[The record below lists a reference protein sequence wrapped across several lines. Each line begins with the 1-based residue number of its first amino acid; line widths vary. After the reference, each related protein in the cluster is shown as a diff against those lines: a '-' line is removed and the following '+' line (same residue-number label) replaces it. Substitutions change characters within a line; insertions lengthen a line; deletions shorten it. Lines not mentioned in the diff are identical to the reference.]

1 MSSGV
6 TAEMPALSAAALDEH
21 DPFCAGCG
29 AELEDDQEW
38 CLECG
43 ASRTL
48 IHRAPNWRVPVAI
61 VATAVVLVLAGIAI
75 ALANLS
81 DQTNTATQTVTV
93 AAAAPAPPPSSTP
106 ATRPAAAG
114 TAAAAAG
121 AAPHIGS
128 WPVGL
133 SGWTVVLFTSHR
145 EAAARANAAR
155 LATHGLGVGVLNSDQ
170 HPNLAPGNWVVFA
183 GRYPH
188 GPEATAAAARLRASG
203 HPTAHARQV
212 ARPGGL

>member
-1 MSSGV
+1 MSTGL
-6 TAEMPALSAAALDEH
+6 TAEMPALSAAALDEY
-21 DPFCAGCG
+21 DPFCPGCG
-29 AELEDDQEW
+29 TELEDDQEW

-48 IHRAPNWRVPVAI
+48 IHRAPDWRVPVAI
-61 VATAVVLVLAGIAI
+61 VATVVVLVLAGIAI
-75 ALANLS
+75 ALVNLS
-81 DQTNTATQTVTV
+81 EQTNTATRTVTV
-93 AAAAPAPPPSSTP
+93 TAAAPAAAPTP
-106 ATRPAAAG
+106 GAAPAAAG
-114 TAAAAAG
+114 AA

-145 EAAARANAAR
+145 EATARATATR
-155 LATHGLGVGVLNSDQ
+155 LATHGIGVGVLNSDQ
-170 HPNLAPGNWVVFA
+170 HPNLAPGNWIVFA

-188 GPEATAAAARLRASG
+188 GPEATAAAARLRTSG
-203 HPTAHARQV
+203 HPSAHARQV

>member
-1 MSSGV
+1 MSSGL
-6 TAEMPALSAAALDEH
+6 TAEMPALSAAALDEY

-29 AELEDDQEW
+29 TELEDDQEW

-48 IHRAPNWRVPVAI
+48 IHRAPTWRVPVAI
-61 VATAVVLVLAGIAI
+61 VAIVVVLVLAGIAI
-75 ALANLS
+75 ALVNLS
-81 DQTNTATQTVTV
+81 EQTNTATRTVTV
-93 AAAAPAPPPSSTP
+93 AAPAPAAATGAAPA
-106 ATRPAAAG
+106 AAP
-114 TAAAAAG
+114 AAAG
-121 AAPHIGS
+121 AAAASPHIGS

-145 EAAARANAAR
+145 EATARATAAR

-170 HPNLAPGNWVVFA
+170 HPHLAPGNWVVFA

-203 HPTAHARQV
+203 HPAAHARQV